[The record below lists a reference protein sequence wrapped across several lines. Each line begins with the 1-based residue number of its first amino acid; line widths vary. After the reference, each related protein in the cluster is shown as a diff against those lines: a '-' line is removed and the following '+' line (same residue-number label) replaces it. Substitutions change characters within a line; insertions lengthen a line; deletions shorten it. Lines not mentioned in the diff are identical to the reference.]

1 MKIKITLSSIG
12 IMTVILLF
20 IISAAIVA
28 VIDTRVTNKLEGV
41 LWTIPA
47 KVYSRSLDLAEGTNI
62 NKSNLIKEL

>member
-20 IISAAIVA
+20 IISAAVVA

-41 LWTIPA
+41 FGQSLQKFT
-47 KVYSRSLDLAEGTNI
+47 LDL
-62 NKSNLIKEL
+62 